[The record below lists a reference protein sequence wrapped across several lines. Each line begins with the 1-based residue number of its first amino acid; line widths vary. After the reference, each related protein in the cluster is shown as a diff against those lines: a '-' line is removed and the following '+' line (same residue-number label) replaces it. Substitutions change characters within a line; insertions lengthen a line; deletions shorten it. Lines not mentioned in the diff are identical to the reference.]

1 MSLLTITSSASPLQ
15 WVKSREVNPQVDAAI
30 NQFARITKVLG
41 DCIVKN
47 FAKLCKSAR
56 DDEGR
61 TVIYIEKKNMA
72 FVVKEVVLAA
82 AKATPKILED
92 FFCAINAVDE
102 YFNRQLQLVL
112 TPADAEQIEDI
123 EELASN
129 WFLTHVDAGQPTL
142 TKAFAYKV
150 IALPKEWQGLS
161 CFAYAFK
168 KIGETRIDFENM
180 APEELPSYL
189 EELGYTFID
198 EPQNG
203 DIALFMVEETPVHA
217 GIWKGQGMVD
227 SKWGDDHRMAYLHR
241 LANAPSAFGNKV
253 LYCRPPTSDEAD

>member
-47 FAKLCKSAR
+47 FDKLCKSAR

-129 WFLTHVDAGQPTL
+129 WFLTHVDAGQPT
-142 TKAFAYKV
+142 
-150 IALPKEWQGLS
+150 
-161 CFAYAFK
+161 FAYAFK

-189 EELGYTFID
+189 EELGYTFVE

-203 DIALFMVEETPVHA
+203 DIALFMDEETPVHA

-253 LYCRPPTSDEAD
+253 LYCRPPASDAAD